1 MNNSKKELNLDEN
14 YKNEVILSRKS
25 KGKYLDYQY
34 GLSFDDIYGFLGLL
48 TLINNYNKTT
58 TILSNNFQD
67 RYKLI
72 DFNILSDT
80 VRVNNE
86 FIEPFDYLNYRL
98 EHLNLSFSKKKYQLK
113 KFLLKNLRI
122 NTYTKN

>member
-80 VRVNNE
+80 VRVNHE

>member
-80 VRVNNE
+80 VHVNNE

>member
-14 YKNEVILSRKS
+14 YKNEVILSHKS